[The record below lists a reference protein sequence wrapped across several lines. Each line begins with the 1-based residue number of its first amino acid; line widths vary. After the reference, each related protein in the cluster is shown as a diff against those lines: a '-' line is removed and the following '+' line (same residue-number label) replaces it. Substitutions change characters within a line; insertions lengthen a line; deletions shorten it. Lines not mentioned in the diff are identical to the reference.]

1 VEVVDWLVAVQS
13 QDFAG
18 AKWSLALRTRGV
30 TDAQVEADFNA
41 GRILRTHVLRPTWH
55 FVMPADIRWLLRLT
69 APRVH
74 ALNATYYRR
83 LGIDAR
89 ECSRSERVLVRSLE
103 GGKYLTRD
111 ELREAFERSGI
122 TTAGDQRMA
131 YLLMRAELDGVI
143 ASGPRRGKQF
153 TYALLSER
161 ALNSRELSHEE
172 ALTELARRFFIS
184 RGPATVH
191 DFAKWSG
198 LTVASARTGAENAAS
213 ALVHETIEGR
223 AYWSSPDKLRAAKDT
238 PRAHLLSIYDEYI
251 SSYRDR
257 GAIAS
262 AEVAKKLMG
271 FGNALLY
278 VVILDGRV
286 VGTWKRTLGG
296 KSVTIETTFFERL
309 AKADLAAVAAE
320 RERYS
325 RFVELPLAR

>member
-1 VEVVDWLVAVQS
+1 MAVQS
-13 QDFAG
+13 QDFSV
-18 AKWSLALRTRGV
+18 AKWSLGLRTRGA
-30 TDAQVEADFNA
+30 TDAKVEAAFNA
-41 GRILRTHVLRPTWH
+41 GEILRTHVLRPTWH
-55 FVMPADIRWLLRLT
+55 FVMPADIHWLLRLT

-89 ECSRSERVLVRSLE
+89 ECIRSERVLVRSLE
-103 GGKYLTRD
+103 GGHYLTRD
-111 ELREAFERSGI
+111 ELRDAFERNGV
-122 TTAGDQRMA
+122 TTTGDQRMA

-143 ASGPRRGKQF
+143 ASGPRKGKQF

-161 ALNSRELSHEE
+161 APNPRELSNEE
-172 ALTELARRFFIS
+172 ALTELARRFFVS

-198 LTVASARTGAENAAS
+198 LTVASAKAGAENAAS
-213 ALVHETIEGR
+213 QLVHETIDGK
-223 AYWSSPDKLRAAKDT
+223 AYWSSPSTPSLAKDA
-238 PRAHLLSIYDEYI
+238 PRAHLMSIYDEYI

-257 GAIAS
+257 GAMAS

-278 VVILDGRV
+278 IVILDGRV

-296 KSVTIETTFFERL
+296 KSVTVETTFFQRL
-309 AKADLAAVAAE
+309 TKSDREAVAAE
-320 RERYS
+320 AERYS
-325 RFVELPLAR
+325 KFVELPLAR